1 MSQHKKR
8 YRGPRQLSEFTPKAL
23 GTAAAKLGFGESD
36 IILYWKDIAGERLA
50 EVSEPQRLRWP
61 VQPAHAQPG
70 VNPEPAALVLQ
81 VEGAFAIEFQHLAP
95 ILIERINTRLGWRC
109 VGRIVLR
116 QGPIRRRPKGRGRI
130 PPPGPHALAQAA
142 RHTGNIKSEALR
154 EALNRLGARMPAASA
169 TGIGETQPNSS
180 STTQK

>member
-1 MSQHKKR
+1 MIQSRKR

-23 GTAAAKLGFGESD
+23 SSAAAKLGFGESD
-36 IILYWKDIAGERLA
+36 IILHWTDIAGERLA

-61 VQPAHAQPG
+61 VQPANRQPG

-109 VGRIVLR
+109 VGRILLR

-130 PPPGPHALAQAA
+130 PAPTAEAISMASQ
-142 RHTGNIKSEALR
+142 HTRDIKSDALR

-169 TGIGETQPNSS
+169 VEIEKTRP
-180 STTQK
+180 K